1 MNAVDTNVV
10 VRYLTNDHGSDSA
23 RARELIDSGPTLL
36 LTTVV
41 LESEWVL
48 RSVYR
53 FEPRR
58 VIDQLVAFAGLPTV
72 VLEAPA
78 TVHRA
83 FVLAGSGLDFADAL
97 HLAAASKGEAFYT
110 FDRALIRRASKQ
122 SQVSILTP

>member
-10 VRYLTNDHGSDSA
+10 VRYLTKIMGQKSR
-23 RARELIDSGPTLL
+23 RARELIDSGPSLL

-41 LESEWVL
+41 LESEWVF

-58 VIDQLVAFAGLPTV
+58 VIDQLVAFASLPTV

-97 HLAAASKGEAFYT
+97 HLAA
-110 FDRALIRRASKQ
+110 RI
-122 SQVSILTP
+122 QV